1 MHSELSLIVQGQR
14 LDVSREEEANWMKF
28 IRPAESEAD
37 QNLLLNET
45 NGQIYFTST
54 RNIVSEEELRVWY
67 SEEYANSYSLSITP
81 TKQEQSVND
90 NHETTKEPKKSIG
103 KHKNLNYSAI
113 KVF

>member
-1 MHSELSLIVQGQR
+1 MEGRLVDINSEEGMQSELSLIVQGQR

-54 RNIVSEEELRVWY
+54 RNIVPEEELKFGTLRNMPIVTAY
-67 SEEYANSYSLSITP
+67 R
-81 TKQEQSVND
+81 
-90 NHETTKEPKKSIG
+90 
-103 KHKNLNYSAI
+103 
-113 KVF
+113 